1 MEYSQSRSLHQWLL
15 LLTILLGFSFSLL
28 SANESSKDSC
38 VTCHSKIEDIRHQNS
53 EMMQQIATLGQTLG
67 DSKGCVICHG
77 GNPNEAGKELAHKGA
92 PMGHP
97 GSLSEFVRDPG
108 SIWIS
113 DKTCGVCHPNH
124 TPNLSK
130 ALMQT
135 EAGKIQGNLW
145 AWGTQKT
152 TKVSLGNYDIKDEDG
167 VVPNWGTHDYK
178 RYMVDLISEH
188 PNQFPT
194 ELKQVPLA
202 PMAASDIDG
211 KSIDEIG
218 EMASITYQRS
228 ECQRC
233 HVGVRGR
240 KDRGDYR
247 GMGCSSCHIPYS
259 NEGFYEG
266 KDTNIKTDEPG
277 HLLVHMIQ
285 GSENSKVKVHDSEFS
300 GIHPETCNSCHN
312 RGKRI
317 GVSYVG
323 LMENDYMTPFNTG
336 GKPQAQTHGKR
347 YMHIKDDL
355 HFEAGMTC
363 QDCHTSIDM
372 HGDGNIFGT
381 TLAQVEIECSD
392 CHGTVEKYPWE
403 LQLGYGE
410 EFGRKLP
417 PKPRGIA
424 ESLPEWMHQSKV
436 YDKEGGYLLSTR
448 GNPLGNVIKNQAKNE
463 VVTHLAS
470 GKVLKTPLLKELSR
484 TNTWKSPDAKVAMES
499 VAGHMDSM
507 ECYSCHADW
516 APQCYGCHVNV
527 DYSGNKKATDWIATG
542 NTHLNYKN
550 GETLESV
557 MEKGKSKNG
566 TKQLFGSVSESRSY
580 LRWED
585 PILGINGE
593 GRVTPLIPGC
603 QVTFTVI
610 GPKGETLILNKQ
622 AQVPDGPNGSLVA
635 GTDMSPVQPHT
646 TGRQARTCESCHNN
660 PKTLGYGS
668 GDGQYNKTQGN
679 DFYMDIQNLNDGK
692 VVSKKAQVQLKGT
705 PGMDYNWDQIVTRDD
720 KQLQTV
726 GSHWETDGPLPK
738 EMRDKMEKT
747 GACIG
752 CHQNMVT
759 PALWNKLNTEKK
771 VSAQEHAKKM
781 DQIFKK
787 AAGTK

>member
-1 MEYSQSRSLHQWLL
+1 MENTKRWSKQRWLL
-15 LLTILLGFSFSLL
+15 TLTLMFGLSIGSLFG
-28 SANESSKDSC
+28 AEASKDSC
-38 VTCHSKIEDIRHQNS
+38 VTCHSKIEDIRHQQS
-53 EMMQQIATLGQTLG
+53 EMMQQIATLGQAFG
-67 DSKGCVICHG
+67 DSKGCIICHG
-77 GNPNEAGKELAHKGA
+77 GNPNEASKELAHKGA
-92 PMGHP
+92 PEGHP
-97 GSLSEFVRDPG
+97 GTLAEFVRDPG

-113 DKTCGVCHPNH
+113 DKTCGICHPNH
-124 TPNLSK
+124 TPNLAK

-145 AWGTQKT
+145 AWGTQKD
-152 TKVSLGNYDIKDEDG
+152 TKVVLGNYDIKDQDG

-178 RYMVDLISEH
+178 RYMVDMIAAH

-194 ELKQVPLA
+194 ELKQIQLA
-202 PMAASDIDG
+202 PMAVSDLEG
-211 KSIDEIG
+211 KSADEIAA
-218 EMASITYQRS
+218 MASVTYQRS

-247 GMGCSSCHIPYS
+247 GMGCSACHIPYS

-277 HLLVHMIQ
+277 HMLVHMIQ
-285 GSENSKVKVHDSEFS
+285 GSEKSKVKVHDAEFS

-336 GKPQAQTHGKR
+336 GKPQDQTHGKR
-347 YMHIKDDL
+347 YVHIKDDL

-392 CHGTVEKYPWE
+392 CHGTTQKYPWE

-410 EFGRKLP
+410 EFGRKLA
-417 PKPRGIA
+417 PKPRGLV
-424 ESLPEWMHQSKV
+424 ESLPEWMTQSTV
-436 YDKEGGYLLSTR
+436 YKADGGYLLSTR
-448 GNPLGNVIKNQAKNE
+448 GNPLGNVIKDKSKNE
-463 VVTHLAS
+463 VLTHLAS
-470 GKVLKTPLLKELSR
+470 GKVLKTPLLKEISV
-484 TNTWKSPDAKVAMES
+484 TNTWKTPDAKVAMEG
-499 VAGHMDSM
+499 VGQHMDSM
-507 ECYSCHADW
+507 ECYACHADW

-527 DYSGNKKATDWIATG
+527 DYSGDKKATDWIATG
-542 NTHLNYKN
+542 NTHLDYKN
-550 GETLESV
+550 GETIESV

-566 TKQLFGSVSESRSY
+566 DKKLLGKVSESRSY

-610 GPKGETLILNKQ
+610 GPKGETIMLNKQ

-635 GTDMSPVQPHT
+635 GTDMAPVQPHT
-646 TGRQARTCESCHNN
+646 TGRQARSCESCHNS
-660 PKTLGYGS
+660 PKALGYGQ
-668 GDGQYNKTQGN
+668 GDGQYNKTQGQ
-679 DFYMDIQNLNDGK
+679 DFYMDIQNLSDGK
-692 VVSKKAQVQLKGT
+692 IVSKKAKVQLKGT
-705 PGMDYNWDQIVTRDD
+705 PGMDYNWDQIVTREG

-726 GSHWETDGPLPK
+726 GSHWETDGPLPQ
-738 EMRDKMEKT
+738 EMREKMEKT
-747 GACIG
+747 GVCIG

-759 PALWNKLNTEKK
+759 PALWNKLNTDKK
-771 VSAQEHAKKM
+771 VSAQEHANKM
-781 DQIFKK
+781 NQIFKK
-787 AAGTK
+787 AAGAK